1 MVEAV
6 EHWTSNGTFVL
17 RIFSSRNHT
26 FTYTHTHTYGFWAH
40 IYECNRDYRHCCFA
54 RAHCILLE
62 LAAIA
67 DARTLELIYYPMHSC
82 TSTCALLCHRNGTKM
97 HNHNRNAHML
107 RSEKLLELRNQ
118 KAYTHREYTH
128 SRDLDGYKL
137 KYISKR
143 WLEWVLCAWEKK
155 GWVPNIMMRNC
166 VQYEIHVAR
175 ISNCTVFGTQIHRYD
190 CSVSFREGRFSHA
203 F

>member
-26 FTYTHTHTYGFWAH
+26 FTYTHTYIRISAH

-107 RSEKLLELRNQ
+107 RSEKLLEPKSKGIYTQRIHTLSRPRWIKVEVHLKTLARVSIVCLR
-118 KAYTHREYTH
+118 
-128 SRDLDGYKL
+128 
-137 KYISKR
+137 
-143 WLEWVLCAWEKK
+143 KK
-155 GWVPNIMMRNC
+155 GVEC
-166 VQYEIHVAR
+166 
-175 ISNCTVFGTQIHRYD
+175 
-190 CSVSFREGRFSHA
+190 
-203 F
+203 